1 MENDNSVCFVLWF
14 NIAKGFKAW
23 PKDQNCVHNFFV
35 YIFPIYHRVQG
46 WRRGVGL
53 KTWQNRGCCSYIGVF
68 WSAMV
73 IFHARK
79 FTWFCTMY
87 IDRSTHRILDNIDD
101 NDKTGL
107 SYSYG
112 GVAYKEEH
120 RPPGGGERLTLVTV
134 RCTLSCYQ
142 KANEIQFKMQ
152 Y

>member
-1 MENDNSVCFVLWF
+1 MLQLYWCVLVCYGNIQCTKADMVLY
-14 NIAKGFKAW
+14 N
-23 PKDQNCVHNFFV
+23 
-35 YIFPIYHRVQG
+35 
-46 WRRGVGL
+46 
-53 KTWQNRGCCSYIGVF
+53 
-68 WSAMV
+68 
-73 IFHARK
+73 
-79 FTWFCTMY
+79 
-87 IDRSTHRILDNIDD
+87 IDRNTRRILDNIDE